1 MPGLSDKVCAVEAA
15 KEVFENV
22 TDYEKVISNMVN
34 QNIKSSN
41 KDSFFQNSPLM
52 DQMKR
57 LPCYQE
63 VLLLTEL
70 HLMGDTGPLPMYLR
84 NNIADMVR
92 IDNFYNT
99 LHMFLTEG

>member
-1 MPGLSDKVCAVEAA
+1 MPGLSDKVCVVEAA

-34 QNIKSSN
+34 QNKKSSN
-41 KDSFFQNSPLM
+41 KDSFFQNSPS
-52 DQMKR
+52 
-57 LPCYQE
+57 
-63 VLLLTEL
+63 
-70 HLMGDTGPLPMYLR
+70 MGDTGPLPMYLR

-92 IDNFYNT
+92 IDIFYNK

>member
-1 MPGLSDKVCAVEAA
+1 MPGLSDKVCVVEAA

-34 QNIKSSN
+34 QNKKSSN

-52 DQMKR
+52 DQMKS

-63 VLLLTEL
+63 VLLQSSISWE
-70 HLMGDTGPLPMYLR
+70 
-84 NNIADMVR
+84 
-92 IDNFYNT
+92 T
-99 LHMFLTEG
+99 LDHCQCIYEITLQIW